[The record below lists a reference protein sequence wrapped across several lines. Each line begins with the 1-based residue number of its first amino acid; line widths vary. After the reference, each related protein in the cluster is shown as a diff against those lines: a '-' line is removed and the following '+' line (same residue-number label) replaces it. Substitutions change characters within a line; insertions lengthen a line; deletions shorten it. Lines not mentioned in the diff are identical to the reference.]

1 MPSPDRSDGVPNRAR
16 DLAANLARVQARIS
30 AAGAGRA
37 AGMVEPRLIVVT
49 KFHPASD
56 VVLLR
61 DLGVQDVG
69 ENRDQEAA
77 AKAADVA
84 AATGSKSS
92 TNAPVALRWHFIGQL
107 QSNKAKSVVRYA
119 AAVHSIDRPQLV
131 RALSTAMQAEQDRTG
146 RPDLGCFVQ
155 VNLDPAASARTET
168 GAGAG
173 RGGALPEHVLELAAR
188 IDNSPG
194 LQLQGVMAVAPLGAD
209 AREAFTRLAEI
220 SAQLRGRFPAAGGIS
235 AGMSADLEDAIA
247 CGATHLRVG
256 SDVLGPRPAVR

>member
-1 MPSPDRSDGVPNRAR
+1 MPVPDRPEALPDRAR
-16 DLAANLARVQARIS
+16 DLAANLARVRARIS
-30 AAGAGRA
+30 AASAGRP
-37 AGMVEPRLIVVT
+37 AGMAEPRLIVVT

-69 ENRDQEAA
+69 ENRDQEAS

-84 AATGSKSS
+84 AATGADSS
-92 TNAPVALRWHFIGQL
+92 ADASAALRWHFIGQL
-107 QSNKAKSVVRYA
+107 QTNKAKSVVHYA
-119 AAVHSIDRPQLV
+119 AAVHSIDRLQLV

-146 RPDLGCFVQ
+146 RPDLDCFVQ
-155 VNLDPAASARTET
+155 VNLDPTASAGAGT
-168 GAGAG
+168 GQGAG
-173 RGGALPEHVLELAAR
+173 RGGALPEDVLELAAR
-188 IDNSPG
+188 LDGSPG
-194 LQLQGVMAVAPLGAD
+194 LQLRGVMAVAPLGAD
-209 AREAFTRLAEI
+209 AREAFTRLAGI
-220 SAQLRGRFPAAGGIS
+220 STLLRRRFPAAGGIS